1 MVILTDRIEM
11 VILTDRIEKTT
22 HNDDSTKRSLREN

>member
-1 MVILTDRIEM
+1 MI
-11 VILTDRIEKTT
+11 ILTDRIEKTP